1 MGPETGIT
9 ESDPL
14 SLVVIVYLVMA
25 VVMAGLWG
33 LEAYKASAPETSAAS
48 LQAVYPKFQAASDRI
63 GLPRLV
69 MFLHPQCPC
78 SRASLVELREILAR
92 CPSTEAEI
100 VLVKPPG
107 TPPGWD
113 DTAVVREAQSLPR
126 TKRTQDN
133 GTLAQR
139 LGAETSGHL
148 LLVNAKGKVLFS
160 GGITRSRGHV
170 GDSEGRRTV
179 LALLQ
184 GDASAAQ
191 TTPVFGCPLLSEN
204 ACEACNNC
212 CEPDKAGSLR

>member
-1 MGPETGIT
+1 MAPTNRSKSVGIA
-9 ESDPL
+9 
-14 SLVVIVYLVMA
+14 VLVMLW
-25 VVMAGLWG
+25 VTLVMAGLWG
-33 LEAYKASAPETSAAS
+33 LEAYKASAPETSAVS
-48 LQAVYPKFQAASDRI
+48 LQAVYPEFQAASDRA